1 MRNKRRIIF
10 RADGNAQIGL
20 GHVVRCLALSSI
32 LRKHFRTEFAIQAPT
47 GPVTDMILKDC
58 DRVIGLPATENQKE
72 DLDAFLG
79 ELQPGDI
86 VVLDSYR
93 FDSSYQ
99 KAIRDDGHRYLV
111 VIDDLHREY
120 MYADAVINHQG
131 GITHA
136 DYQTEPH
143 TRLYLGPNYALLRK
157 PFLEVNPATRSFA
170 DPGRFLVCMG
180 GADPHNLSRKALEAL
195 ERVPDVNQVLLIVG
209 SANPHRED
217 LESMLSKLPFSVQI
231 LQNLDAEEMCGAMQ
245 SCGSAITP
253 ASSVSM
259 EACAVG
265 MRLFVG
271 YYAENQEHFA
281 DYLASRGLCAPLGDL
296 LEASVVELAARIRAV
311 APSQRMVARQQT
323 VFGGRLRENLFSVFE
338 GWG

>member
-1 MRNKRRIIF
+1 
-10 RADGNAQIGL
+10 
-20 GHVVRCLALSSI
+20 
-32 LRKHFRTEFAIQAPT
+32 
-47 GPVTDMILKDC
+47 
-58 DRVIGLPATENQKE
+58 
-72 DLDAFLG
+72 
-79 ELQPGDI
+79 

-99 KAIRDDGHRYLV
+99 KAVRDDGFRFLV
-111 VIDDLHREY
+111 VIDDLHQEY

-131 GITHA
+131 GIQPSA
-136 DYQTEPH
+136 YQTEPH
-143 TRLYLGPNYALLRK
+143 TRLYLGPHYALLRK

-180 GADPHNLSRKALEAL
+180 GADPHNLSRKVLEVL
-195 ERVPDVNQVLLIVG
+195 ERVPGVNHVLLIVG

-217 LESMLSKLPFSVQI
+217 LEILAPQMPFPVQI

-245 SCGSAITP
+245 SCGSAIVP

-265 MRLFVG
+265 MHLFVG

-281 DYLASRGLCAPLGDL
+281 DYLSSRGLAAALGDL
-296 LEASVVELAARIRAV
+296 LGSSVPELAARVRAV
-311 APSQRMVARQQT
+311 APSQRMVGRQQT
-323 VFGGRLRENLFSVFE
+323 IFGGRLRENLFSVFE
-338 GWG
+338 AWI